1 MKKHFRIL
9 LALFV
14 FTLII
19 SCENNVEPKLST
31 DSFIGSWV
39 ESGYEDN
46 YNIAVMT
53 KADSLASDK
62 YGFTFLANGEFIERK
77 NSGWCGTPPISYGNF
92 KGNWIKTSD
101 STIYIKV
108 AFWGGQDTF
117 SIVIVS
123 LNSDKLK
130 FFNKRSN

>member
-14 FTLII
+14 FALIA

-31 DSFIGSWV
+31 DSFIGTWV
-39 ESGYEDN
+39 ESGNEDN
-46 YNIAVMT
+46 YNIMVMT

-101 STIYIKV
+101 STIDIKV

-130 FFNKRSN
+130 FSNKRSN